1 MPYYQIQAILSGN
14 RTKTITNKTE
24 NATLTDFV
32 LPFISNG
39 AIELNWGNNKNT
51 YQVLELRI
59 YKTKNAWDKKG
70 GIKFEVLTQKS
81 RNIYSFFEKKAMSIL
96 KAKTYPVFIIM
107 PIQGDKFGTQNDQR
121 IFKEFEL
128 RFQQIEALLQDFDC
142 TAIRIDKEYALEE
155 LVKRIKQEIERSLFV
170 IADLTE
176 ERPSCYFEAG
186 YGEAKGKPIIYIA
199 SKESAIAPGS
209 KTNIHFDIHRNV
221 NYFSN
226 HEEMNDKIKN
236 VIEKNKE
243 KLFTPAEE
251 RILQTG

>member
-1 MPYYQIQAILSGN
+1 MAYYQIQAILSGN
-14 RTKTITNKTE
+14 RTKTIINKNE
-24 NATLTDFV
+24 NSTLTEFV
-32 LPFISNG
+32 IPFMSNG
-39 AIELNWGNNKNT
+39 TIELNWGNSKYT

-59 YKTKNAWDKKG
+59 FKTKNAWDKKG
-70 GIKFEVLTQKS
+70 GIKFEVFTNKS
-81 RNIYSFFEKKAMSIL
+81 RNIYSSFEKKVASIL
-96 KAKTYPVFIIM
+96 RSKTHPVFIIM

-128 RFQQIEALLQDFDC
+128 RFQQIENLLQDFDC
-142 TAIRIDKEYALEE
+142 TAIRIDKEYPLDE

-199 SKESAIAPGS
+199 SKESVVATGRS
-209 KTNIHFDIHRNV
+209 TNIHFDIHRNV

-226 HEEMNDKIKN
+226 HDEMKEKIKN
-236 VIEKNKE
+236 VIEKNKDRLFKVEEE
-243 KLFTPAEE
+243 K
-251 RILQTG
+251 ILQTV

>member
-14 RTKTITNKTE
+14 RTKTITNKNE
-24 NATLTDFV
+24 NSTLTDFV
-32 LPFISNG
+32 LPFMSTG
-39 AIELNWGNNKNT
+39 TIELNWGNNKNT

-59 YKTKNAWDKKG
+59 FKTTNAWDKKG
-70 GIKFEVLTQKS
+70 GIKFEAFTKKS
-81 RNIYSFFEKKAMSIL
+81 RNIYSSFEKKAHAIL
-96 KAKTYPVFIIM
+96 KSKTHPVFVIM

-128 RFQQIEALLQDFDC
+128 RFQQIEILLQKFDC
-142 TAIRIDKEYALEE
+142 TAIRIDKEYPLEE
-155 LVKRIKQEIERSLFV
+155 LVKRIKLEIERSLFI

-199 SKESAIAPGS
+199 SKESAVAPGH

-226 HEEMNDKIKN
+226 HEEMSEKIKN
-236 VIEKNKE
+236 VIEKNRN
-243 KLFTPAEE
+243 KLFKLEE
-251 RILQTG
+251 EKTLQTV